1 MKKIK
6 NDNIPISK
14 VIKLT
19 KLKTNYRP
27 FEAKRK
33 LCDSYDMFFADKRV
47 IPLLP
52 KLLGKK
58 FFKKKKIPVPMD
70 LKHKNWKEQMDK
82 VCGSTLLYIKTG
94 TCCVLKI
101 GKVSMGPMEIVE
113 NVTVS
118 IDGIAEIVPRKMG
131 KHKLKIDG
139 VKKDDDELFNRILG
153 EGNVKDV
160 KSDSNKKKSK
170 KGRIHEVRYMDS
182 NIGEVLDDDEL
193 GSGGVEA
200 DVVESEGNED
210 SENDQMDGGEVRSQ
224 KRKKGDKVK
233 VEKPPKKMAKLKKED
248 GIEGMKDQK
257 LTKKMSKVVKKEDG
271 VKGRKDEDVVK
282 QKKQE
287 KEQLPLKEKKKSLL
301 GKLKSSE
308 LKVKDKKEKK
318 RWV

>member
-14 VIKLT
+14 VTKLT

-113 NVTVS
+113 NVTVA

-131 KHKLKIDG
+131 KHKVVPSESAG
-139 VKKDDDELFNRILG
+139 ELG
-153 EGNVKDV
+153 KDV

-318 RWV
+318 SIMECLLKNKLGL